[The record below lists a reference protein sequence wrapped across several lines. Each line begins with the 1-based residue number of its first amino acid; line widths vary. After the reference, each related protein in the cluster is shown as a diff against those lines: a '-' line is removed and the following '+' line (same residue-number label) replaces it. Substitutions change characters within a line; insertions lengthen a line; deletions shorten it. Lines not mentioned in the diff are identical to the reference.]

1 MLAIIFPGQGSQ
13 FIGMGKDFYDN
24 HEITREIFE
33 EISDITKI
41 NLKDIIFD
49 NRENK
54 LNITE
59 FTQISIFAVSISIFS
74 VIRDALKDKIISN
87 ITYMAGH
94 SLGEYSAICASKS
107 ISISQCSLL
116 LKKRGRY
123 MQNSD
128 PDSLTGMLAII
139 GLNIN
144 QIDDILKNGNE
155 NLFEIANHNGINQIV
170 ISLKKENI
178 KKVTEILNSAG
189 AKKIIPLNVS
199 AGFHANFMSEANNRM
214 IEEINN
220 LTFKDSDFPIVFN
233 YSAHSFNKSNDIIDN
248 LKKQMINRVK
258 WVDIIKFFEN
268 NNIKNILE
276 VGPNKVLNGLNKRIS
291 NKMNYIN
298 VSNINELENLENVIQ
313 S

>member
-24 HEITREIFE
+24 YEITREIFE
-33 EISDITKI
+33 EISEITKI
-41 NLKDIIFD
+41 NLKDIIFE
-49 NRENK
+49 NQENK
-54 LNITE
+54 LNSTE

-74 VIRDALKDKIISN
+74 VIKDILKDKIINN
-87 ITYMAGH
+87 ISYTAGH

-116 LKKRGRY
+116 LKKRGKY

-128 PDSLTGMLAII
+128 PNSLTGMLAVI

-144 QIDDILKNGNE
+144 LIENILKNDND

-178 KKVTEILNSAG
+178 NKVTEILNSAG

-199 AGFHANFMSEANNRM
+199 AGFHSNFMSEANNRM

-220 LTFKDSDFPIVFN
+220 STFTDSIFPIVFN
-233 YSAHSFNKSNDIIDN
+233 YNAQPSKNSNEIVENI
-248 LKKQMINRVK
+248 KKQMINRVN

-268 NNIKNILE
+268 NNIKNVLE

-291 NKMNYIN
+291 DKVKYIN
-298 VSNINELENLENVIQ
+298 VSSIYELENLENVF
-313 S
+313 

>member
-24 HEITREIFE
+24 YEITREIFE
-33 EISDITKI
+33 EISEITKI
-41 NLKDIIFD
+41 NLKDIIFE
-49 NRENK
+49 NQENK

-74 VIRDALKDKIISN
+74 VIKDILKDKIINN
-87 ITYMAGH
+87 ISYTAGH

-116 LKKRGRY
+116 LKKRGKY

-128 PDSLTGMLAII
+128 PNSLTGMLAVI

-144 QIDDILKNGNE
+144 LIENILKNDND

-178 KKVTEILNSAG
+178 NKVTEILNSAG

-199 AGFHANFMSEANNRM
+199 AGFHSNFMAEANNRM

-220 LTFKDSDFPIVFN
+220 STFTDSIFPIVFN
-233 YSAHSFNKSNDIIDN
+233 YNAQPSKNSNEIVENI
-248 LKKQMINRVK
+248 KKQMINRVN

-268 NNIKNILE
+268 NNIKNVLE

-291 NKMNYIN
+291 DKVKYIN
-298 VSNINELENLENVIQ
+298 VSNIYELENLENVF
-313 S
+313 

>member
-24 HEITREIFE
+24 YEITREIFE
-33 EISDITKI
+33 EISEITKI
-41 NLKDIIFD
+41 NLKDIIFE
-49 NRENK
+49 NQENK
-54 LNITE
+54 LNSTE

-74 VIRDALKDKIISN
+74 VIKDILKDKIINN
-87 ITYMAGH
+87 ISYTAGH

-116 LKKRGRY
+116 LKKRGKY

-128 PDSLTGMLAII
+128 PNSLTGMLAVI

-144 QIDDILKNGNE
+144 LIENILKNDND

-178 KKVTEILNSAG
+178 NKVTEILNSAG

-199 AGFHANFMSEANNRM
+199 AGFHSNFMSEANNRM
-214 IEEINN
+214 IVEINN
-220 LTFKDSDFPIVFN
+220 STFTDSIFPIVFN
-233 YSAHSFNKSNDIIDN
+233 YNAQPSKNSNEIVENI
-248 LKKQMINRVK
+248 KKQMINRVN

-268 NNIKNILE
+268 NNIKSVLE

-291 NKMNYIN
+291 DKVKYIN
-298 VSNINELENLENVIQ
+298 VSSIYELENLENVF
-313 S
+313 